1 MQFTILIRKLC
12 NAVMWISVSCFLA
25 SCAFSPGMKFD
36 AGYEG
41 GAANGLSSAEVTPIT
56 LAMIQASQQS
66 GERPLADGL
75 KQLLGVPAPYL
86 IGPSDVLSIVVWDHP
101 ELVYPTLTYGGSG
114 SMGITDP
121 GDGQSALAV
130 AGGGGGGAASVPG
143 YVVSPDGFIQ
153 FPYIGLFK
161 ASGLTQL
168 QVRERLIHRLSEF
181 VTAPQITVRVTSF
194 RNQRVFIDGQVK
206 SPGVQ
211 PIDDVPM
218 TLVEALSRAGGV
230 LPSGDAS
237 DIRISRAGRTV
248 EVSLPDLLKRGIDPG
263 RIVLKDG
270 DIVHVS
276 PREDRKVFVAGEVL
290 RPGPMLLRDGH
301 LSLNEALGAA
311 GGVNPQTSDPGQIY
325 VIRQVGKGKPEV
337 FHLDSKSPVALA
349 IADGFDLRENDV
361 VYVDAASLTRWS
373 RATSLMLPTTQP
385 FVGTATALR

>member
-1 MQFTILIRKLC
+1 MQFEILIRKLC
-12 NAVMWISVSCFLA
+12 KAVMWVSVSCFLA

-36 AGYEG
+36 AGYQG
-41 GAANGLSSAEVTPIT
+41 GATSGLSSADVTPIT
-56 LAMIQASQQS
+56 LAMIQAAQQS
-66 GERPLADGL
+66 GERPLPDGL
-75 KQLLGVPAPYL
+75 NQLLGEPAPYR

-114 SMGITDP
+114 GTGATDP
-121 GDGQSALAV
+121 SDVQSAP

-143 YVVSPDGFIQ
+143 YVVSSDGFIQ

-194 RNQRVFIDGQVK
+194 RSRRVVVDGQVK

-230 LPSGDAS
+230 LASGDVS
-237 DIRISRAGRTV
+237 DIRVSRAGKTV
-248 EVSLPDLLKRGIDPG
+248 EVSLPDLIRRGIDPG

-325 VIRQVGKGKPEV
+325 VIRQIAKGKPEV

-349 IADGFDLRENDV
+349 IADGFDLRDNDV
-361 VYVDAASLTRWS
+361 VYVDAAPLTRWS

-385 FVGTATALR
+385 IVGTATALK